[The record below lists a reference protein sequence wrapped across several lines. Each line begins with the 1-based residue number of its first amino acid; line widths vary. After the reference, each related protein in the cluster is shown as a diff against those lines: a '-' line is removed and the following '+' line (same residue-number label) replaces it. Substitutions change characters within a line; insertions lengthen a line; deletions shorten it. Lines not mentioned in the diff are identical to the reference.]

1 MIHSNSTNKKSVIRS
16 YGSSNYHIYGYCD
29 YKIFPSTFN
38 PRLKNHKTEN
48 EIPFFF

>member
-48 EIPFFF
+48 KIPFFF